1 MTALTERSAGLWTRH
16 VPSQLSLSNF
26 KLMAFDMDSTLI
38 NIECIDE
45 MAAMVGLQ
53 KEVSAITEAAMRGE
67 ISDYKESLRQRVSLL
82 KGAPVSIMQTVYD
95 EKLQLNPGV
104 EQVVAQCHRLGLH
117 TLIVS
122 GGFDYFT
129 QRLQQQ
135 LGIHETRSNQL
146 EVKDGCFTG
155 RVSQQSWGDI
165 CDGEEK
171 KKMVLL
177 TAHRLGIQPEEC
189 IAVGDGSNDLPM
201 MSVCGLSVAYH
212 AKPKV
217 RAQANIVIDSGG
229 LDRMF
234 EVVSL

>member
-1 MTALTERSAGLWTRH
+1 MTPLTECSAGLWTRNT
-16 VPSQLSLSNF
+16 PEYLSLADF
-26 KLMAFDMDSTLI
+26 KLIAFDMDSTLI

-45 MAAMVGLQ
+45 MAGMVGLQ
-53 KEVSAITEAAMRGE
+53 NEVSAITEAAMRGE
-67 ISDYKESLRQRVSLL
+67 ITDYKESLRQRVALL
-82 KGAPVSIMQTVYD
+82 KGAPVGIMQRVYE

-104 EQVVAQCHRLGLH
+104 ENVVGQCLRHGLH

-129 QRLQQQ
+129 QKLQQQ
-135 LGIHETRSNQL
+135 LGMHETRSNQL

-155 RVSQQSWGDI
+155 RLTHQTWGDI

-171 KKMVLL
+171 KKMVLD
-177 TAHRLGIQPEEC
+177 TAQRLGIELSQC

-201 MSVCGLSVAYH
+201 MSVCGLSIAYH

-217 RAQANIVIDSGG
+217 REFAHIVIDTGG
-229 LDRMF
+229 LDRVL
-234 EVVSL
+234 EIVKA

>member
-16 VPSQLSLSNF
+16 VPSQLLLSNF

-67 ISDYKESLRQRVSLL
+67 ISDYKESLRQRVLLL
-82 KGAPVSIMQTVYD
+82 KGAPVSIMQTVYE

-146 EVKDGCFTG
+146 EVKDGCLTG
-155 RVSQQSWGDI
+155 QVTQQPWGDI

-234 EVVSL
+234 EVMGL

>member
-1 MTALTERSAGLWTRH
+1 MMPLTARSAGLWTRNT
-16 VPSQLSLSNF
+16 PENLSLADF
-26 KLMAFDMDSTLI
+26 KLVAFDMDSTLI

-45 MAAMVGLQ
+45 MAGMVGLQ
-53 KEVSAITEAAMRGE
+53 NEVSAITEAAMRGE
-67 ISDYKESLRQRVSLL
+67 IPDYKESLRQRVALL
-82 KGAPVSIMQTVYD
+82 KGAPASIMQRVYE
-95 EKLQLNPGV
+95 EKLQLNAGV
-104 EQVVAQCHRLGLH
+104 AHVVSQCLRRGLH

-129 QRLQQQ
+129 QKLQQQ

-155 RVSQQSWGDI
+155 RLSHQTWGDI

-171 KKMVLL
+171 KRMVLD
-177 TAHRLGIQPEEC
+177 TAQRLGITPAEC

-201 MSVCGLSVAYH
+201 MFVCGLSIAYH

-217 RAQANIVIDSGG
+217 REFAHIVIDTGG
-229 LDRMF
+229 LDRVL
-234 EVVSL
+234 EIVKA

>member
-45 MAAMVGLQ
+45 MAAMVGLH

-155 RVSQQSWGDI
+155 QLIHQPWGDI

-177 TAHRLGIQPEEC
+177 TAHRLGFQPQEC

-234 EVVSL
+234 EVVNL

>member
-146 EVKDGCFTG
+146 EIKDGCFTG

-177 TAHRLGIQPEEC
+177 TAHRLGIQPQEC

-234 EVVSL
+234 EVMGL